1 MGAADILG
9 NEGLETISRSPFF
22 GVWAFFVTSGN
33 QGHISQ
39 FLVMRDK
46 GESWGGNLSVTVLGQ
61 HGF

>member
-9 NEGLETISRSPFF
+9 NEGVETISRSPFL
-22 GVWAFFVTSGN
+22 GLVFFVASVNLGY
-33 QGHISQ
+33 ISQ
-39 FLVMRDK
+39 SLVMRDK

>member
-22 GVWAFFVTSGN
+22 GVWAFFVTSVN
-33 QGHISQ
+33 LGHISQ
-39 FLVMRDK
+39 SLVMRDK